1 MQLATVDFY
10 RPDSSE
16 SALVNADTILH
27 DALLGVP
34 PGRDECIRLLSLP
47 EDSYEADRLRETARI
62 VSHQRFKSQGVLKA
76 QIGIDTSHC
85 AGACKFCGF
94 GDGVS
99 DIEVRLM
106 PIDEIVERAISS
118 AGSGELYMLLL
129 MTMHDFRFPRL
140 LKAVEAVRAVI
151 PGCTQLAV
159 NIGDIGAVQAREL
172 ADAGVGGAYH
182 VRRLREGIDT
192 ALSPAARVETIQAFL
207 DAGIQ
212 WYTCCEP
219 IGPEHS
225 PEELAEE
232 IFLGIT
238 HGCSL
243 HATMH
248 RIAVPG
254 TPMASR
260 GQISEIRL
268 AQITAVVALATI
280 ALPGLAG
287 ISVHEPNLPSL
298 MAGANAIT
306 AESGANPR
314 DTIRNTEDG
323 RGRSIEHCKALL
335 REAGYL
341 ELLRADGSSLPL

>member
-1 MQLATVDFY
+1 MTV
-10 RPDSSE
+10 E
-16 SALVNADTILH
+16 TILRE
-27 DALLGVP
+27 ALLGLP
-34 PGRDECIRLLSLP
+34 PSKEECIRLLSLP
-47 EDSYEADRLRETARI
+47 ENSPEADDLRKAAHI
-62 VSHQRFKSQGVLKA
+62 VSRQRFMSQGILKA
-76 QIGIDTSHC
+76 QIGIDTSRC

-99 DIEVRLM
+99 DVDVRLM
-106 PIDEIVERAISS
+106 PIDEIVERAISL
-118 AGSGELYMLLL
+118 AGSEELYMLLL
-129 MTMHDFRFPRL
+129 MTMHDFRFSRL
-140 LKAVEAVRAVI
+140 LKVVDAVRAAI
-151 PGCTQLAV
+151 PTCTQLAV
-159 NIGDIGAVQAREL
+159 NIGDIDAVQAREL
-172 ADAGVGGAYH
+172 AAAGVGGAYH

-192 ALSPAARVETIQAFL
+192 ALSPAARVDTIHAFL

-232 IFLGIT
+232 IFLGVT
-238 HGCSL
+238 LGCSL

-260 GQISEIRL
+260 GQISETRL
-268 AQITAVVALATI
+268 AQITAVVALATVG
-280 ALPGLAG
+280 LPRLAG

-298 MAGANAIT
+298 LAGANAIT

-314 DTIRNTEDG
+314 DTTRNTEDG
-323 RGRSIEHCKALL
+323 RGRSIEYCKTLL